1 MSFRI
6 RLNRQHTI
14 ALPAATAL
22 RANLFQAAL
31 VTHPSHKT
39 SPRCFG
45 VMKRGDNAVPHVEM
59 RKIGRFA

>member
-1 MSFRI
+1 MSFRV
-6 RLNRQHTI
+6 RLNRRDAIPPT
-14 ALPAATAL
+14 AAMAL